1 MTKKDLRLDLIPRIK
16 NMVSEENPWK
26 DMSADQIL
34 KSARLLGVDAATGKR
49 GFKAAAILLLGS
61 DDVIGDIFP
70 AYKTDALLQKVNV
83 DRYDDRD
90 IVQTNLIESYDRLQ
104 AFGIKHLMDKFFL
117 EDGLRVSLR
126 GKILREMLVNVL
138 VHREF
143 TSSRPARFIIR
154 RDEMFTDN
162 ANKALHYGVITPRNL
177 EPEPKNP
184 IIANFFHQ
192 IQLADE
198 LGSGVRNLYKYVR
211 IYSGALPIFD
221 EGDIFRLTVPLN
233 AEHSP
238 EATDT
243 PNSTRKTT
251 EKGGKK
257 TVEKTVEKTVV
268 ETVEK
273 TVEKILKFLEANPS
287 ATQEEIV
294 SVTGLS
300 RRGVEWNLKELKK
313 SGRIRRVGPDKGGH
327 WEVIG

>member
-1 MTKKDLRLDLIPRIK
+1 MKISPSKLKTILTIG
-16 NMVSEENPWK
+16 ENLNIEFKQAGDGPK
-26 DMSADQIL
+26 AD
-34 KSARLLGVDAATGKR
+34 T
-49 GFKAAAILLLGS
+49 F
-61 DDVIGDIFP
+61 
-70 AYKTDALLQKVNV
+70 
-83 DRYDDRD
+83 
-90 IVQTNLIESYDRLQ
+90 ESVC
-104 AFGIKHLMDKFFL
+104 AFL
-117 EDGLRVSLR
+117 
-126 GKILREMLVNVL
+126 N
-138 VHREF
+138 
-143 TSSRPARFIIR
+143 T
-154 RDEMFTDN
+154 
-162 ANKALHYGVITPRNL
+162 
-177 EPEPKNP
+177 
-184 IIANFFHQ
+184 ANFFHQ

-327 WEVIG
+327 WEVIE